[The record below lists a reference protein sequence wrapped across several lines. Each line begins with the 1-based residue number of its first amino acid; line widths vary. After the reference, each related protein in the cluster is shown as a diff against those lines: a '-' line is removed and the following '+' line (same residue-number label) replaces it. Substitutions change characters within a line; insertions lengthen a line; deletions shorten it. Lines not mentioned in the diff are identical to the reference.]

1 MVRFGHPVAGEDPAR
16 DVRIS
21 SEAAVRTKVQ
31 LGRAHGPSRPILAA
45 SLAAIL
51 AGVSLA
57 AAPAD
62 EHLLRLVKARA
73 ADAVR
78 TALAQGT
85 ADANAAAVDGT
96 TVLHWATHLDDA
108 ATVDVLLAAGAD
120 ASAENRYGVAPL
132 SLASTNGN
140 AAIVERLLGAGAD
153 VNWATH
159 EGQTALMTAAR
170 TGNAATV
177 DLLLTGGANVNAAE
191 TWRGQTALMW
201 AAAERHVEASRA
213 LLRYGA
219 DVQARTDK
227 GFTPL
232 LFAVRAGDIG
242 VVRELLAAGADIDG
256 PDEEGNTPIVLAIY
270 NGHYALAAF
279 LLEQGADPDI
289 GTPGGT
295 ALHHAVRWRTYE
307 FAEFYRPPPPQ
318 TGDLNLLGL
327 IERLL
332 AHGADPNAPIT
343 ERFPRAGVFDNTWG
357 ALPLIG
363 ASPLVIA
370 ARAADVTAMRAL
382 LAHGADPHLPTDKCV
397 TPLMVAAGMGFT
409 FERSIGSEA
418 ERLEAV
424 ELLVGLG
431 ANLHAVNDKGET
443 AMHGAARSGT
453 TAVVTYLFQQGVAI
467 NVESD
472 DGWTPLE
479 NADGTRS
486 HFSDRPETA
495 ALIRDLLAASHVH

>member
-1 MVRFGHPVAGEDPAR
+1 MTTRIKTVR
-16 DVRIS
+16 
-21 SEAAVRTKVQ
+21 
-31 LGRAHGPSRPILAA
+31 GPSLLVLLASVTVALTGA
-45 SLAAIL
+45 S
-51 AGVSLA
+51 VA

-62 EHLLRLVKARA
+62 EQLIQLVKARDARAVA
-73 ADAVR
+73 AV
-78 TALAQGT
+78 LAQGA
-85 ADANAAAVDGT
+85 ADANAAEADGT
-96 TVLHWATHLDDA
+96 TALHWATHLDDD
-108 ATVDVLLAAGAD
+108 ATVDLLLSAGAD
-120 ASAENRYGVAPL
+120 ASVENRYGVAPL

-140 AAIVERLLGAGAD
+140 AAIVGRLLGAGAD
-153 VNWATH
+153 ANWATR

-170 TGNAATV
+170 TGSADTI
-177 DLLLTGGANVNAAE
+177 DLLVAHGADVNAAE

-201 AAAERHVEASRA
+201 AAAERHVAATRA
-213 LLRYGA
+213 MLRYGA
-219 DVQARTDK
+219 DVQARTEK

-232 LFAVRAGDIG
+232 LFAVRAGNRD
-242 VVRELLAAGADIDG
+242 VVHELLEAAADIDG
-256 PDEEGNTPIVLAIY
+256 PDDEGNTPIVLAIY

-279 LLEQGADPDI
+279 LLERGANPDI

-318 TGDLNLLGL
+318 TGDLDLLGL
-327 IERLL
+327 IEQLL

-343 ERFPRAGVFDNTWG
+343 ERFPRAGVFDNNWG
-357 ALPLIG
+357 ALPFIG
-363 ASPLVIA
+363 GSALVVA
-370 ARAADVTAMRAL
+370 ARAADVTAMRVL
-382 LAHGADPHLPTDKCV
+382 LANGADPHLPTDKCV

-409 FERSIGSEA
+409 FERSIGSET

-424 ELLVGLG
+424 ELLASLG
-431 ANLHAVNDKGET
+431 ADLQAVNDKGET

-453 TAVVTYLFQQGVAI
+453 TTVVKFLFERGVAI
-467 NVESD
+467 DVESD

>member
-1 MVRFGHPVAGEDPAR
+1 MKTRIKTVR
-16 DVRIS
+16 
-21 SEAAVRTKVQ
+21 
-31 LGRAHGPSRPILAA
+31 GPSALVLLASVTVA
-45 SLAAIL
+45 LTGA
-51 AGVSLA
+51 SLA

-62 EHLLRLVKARA
+62 EQLLELVKARDARAVA
-73 ADAVR
+73 AV
-78 TALAQGT
+78 LAEGA
-85 ADANAAAVDGT
+85 ADANAAEADGT
-96 TVLHWATHLDDA
+96 TALHWATHLDDD
-108 ATVDVLLAAGAD
+108 ATVDLLLAAGAD
-120 ASAENRYGVAPL
+120 ASVENRYGVAPL

-140 AAIVERLLGAGAD
+140 AAIVGRLLGAGAD
-153 VNWATH
+153 ANWATR

-170 TGNAATV
+170 TGSADTI
-177 DLLLTGGANVNAAE
+177 DLLVAHGADVNAAE

-201 AAAERHVEASRA
+201 AAAERHVAATRA

-219 DVQARTDK
+219 DVQARTEK

-232 LFAVRAGDIG
+232 LFAVRAGNSE
-242 VVRELLAAGADIDG
+242 VVHELLEAAADIDG
-256 PDEEGNTPIVLAIY
+256 PDDEGNTPIVLAIY

-279 LLEQGADPDI
+279 LLDRGANPDI

-307 FAEFYRPPPPQ
+307 FADFYRPPPPQ
-318 TGDLNLLGL
+318 TGDLDLLGL
-327 IERLL
+327 IEQLL

-343 ERFPRAGVFDNTWG
+343 ERFPRAGVFDNNWG

-370 ARAADVTAMRAL
+370 ARAADVTAMRTL
-382 LAHGADPHLPTDKCV
+382 LTHGADPHLPTDKCV
-397 TPLMVAAGMGFT
+397 TPLMAAAGMGFT
-409 FERSIGSEA
+409 FERSIGSET

-424 ELLVGLG
+424 ELLASLG
-431 ANLHAVNDKGET
+431 ADLQAVNDKGET

-453 TAVVTYLFQQGVAI
+453 ATVVKFLFERGVAI
-467 NVESD
+467 DVESD
-472 DGWTPLE
+472 DGWSPLE

>member
-1 MVRFGHPVAGEDPAR
+1 MTTRIKTVR
-16 DVRIS
+16 
-21 SEAAVRTKVQ
+21 
-31 LGRAHGPSRPILAA
+31 GPSLLVLLASVTVA
-45 SLAAIL
+45 LTGA
-51 AGVSLA
+51 SLA

-62 EHLLRLVKARA
+62 EQLIQLVKARDARAVA
-73 ADAVR
+73 AV
-78 TALAQGT
+78 LAQGA
-85 ADANAAAVDGT
+85 ADANAAEADGT
-96 TVLHWATHLDDA
+96 TALHWATHLDDD
-108 ATVDVLLAAGAD
+108 ATVDLLLAAGAD
-120 ASAENRYGVAPL
+120 ASVENRYGVAPL

-153 VNWATH
+153 ANWATR

-170 TGNAATV
+170 TGSADTI
-177 DLLLTGGANVNAAE
+177 DLLVAHGAVVNAAE

-201 AAAERHVEASRA
+201 AAAERHVAATRA

-219 DVQARTDK
+219 DVQARTEK

-232 LFAVRAGDIG
+232 LFAVRAGNRD
-242 VVRELLAAGADIDG
+242 VVHELLEAAADIDG
-256 PDEEGNTPIVLAIY
+256 PDDDGNTPIVLAIY

-279 LLEQGADPDI
+279 LLERGANPDI

-318 TGDLNLLGL
+318 TGDLDLLGL

-343 ERFPRAGVFDNTWG
+343 ERFPRAGVFDNNWG
-357 ALPLIG
+357 ALPFIG
-363 ASPLVIA
+363 GSALVVA
-370 ARAADVTAMRAL
+370 ARAADVTAMRVL
-382 LAHGADPHLPTDKCV
+382 LANGADPHLPTDKCV

-409 FERSIGSEA
+409 FERSIGSES

-424 ELLVGLG
+424 ELLASLG
-431 ANLHAVNDKGET
+431 ADLHAVNDKGET

-453 TAVVTYLFQQGVAI
+453 TTVVKFLFERGVAI
-467 NVESD
+467 DVESD
-472 DGWTPLE
+472 GGWTPLE

-495 ALIRDLLAASHVH
+495 TLIRELLAASHVH